1 IAEGAYELSFNLIKR
16 RFEISEGSYI
26 TWVGDPYSA
35 DVDITAVYVAETAP
49 LELVQD
55 QLTSMS
61 QSERNTFK
69 QTLPFQVE
77 LHMEGELMKPT
88 LSFRI
93 DLPEKE
99 REAHDGLVYARLQ
112 QLQLQ
117 ESDLNKQVFALL
129 VLNRFVAENPFES
142 AGGTSVSSI
151 ARQSVSK
158 LLSEQLNRLAGDL
171 IAGVDLNFDL
181 ESTEDYSTGEKVD
194 RTDLNVGLSKNLL
207 NDRITVNVGSSF
219 GLEGQETRGQ
229 ASTIAGDV
237 SVDYRLSR
245 DGRYLLR
252 AYRQNEYE
260 GVIEGQII
268 ETGLSFIISL
278 DYDKFKELFKK

>member
-1 IAEGAYELSFNLIKR
+1 
-16 RFEISEGSYI
+16 
-26 TWVGDPYSA
+26 
-35 DVDITAVYVAETAP
+35 
-49 LELVQD
+49 
-55 QLTSMS
+55 
-61 QSERNTFK
+61 
-69 QTLPFQVE
+69 
-77 LHMEGELMKPT
+77 
-88 LSFRI
+88 
-93 DLPEKE
+93 
-99 REAHDGLVYARLQ
+99 LVYARLQ

-207 NDRITVNVGSSF
+207 NDRIRSEEHTSELQSRENLVCRLL
-219 GLEGQETRGQ
+219 LE
-229 ASTIAGDV
+229 
-237 SVDYRLSR
+237 
-245 DGRYLLR
+245 
-252 AYRQNEYE
+252 
-260 GVIEGQII
+260 
-268 ETGLSFIISL
+268 
-278 DYDKFKELFKK
+278 K